1 MRVLVLGSGGRE
13 HALVWAIGRSP
24 LVDEVLCAPG
34 SDGIGRHGRC
44 AEARLASPDS
54 VVELVK
60 REDVQLV
67 VVGPEVPLVAGLADH
82 LEAAGI
88 AVFGPG
94 AAAARLEG
102 SKSFAKAFMQRHGIP
117 TAAYQGFADPDKAE
131 RYVRARGG
139 PLVVKA
145 DGLAAGK
152 GVYMCAGPDEASVAL
167 SEIMRERRFGDSG
180 AEVVIEDWLVGEEA
194 SYYAISDGERSVC
207 LAAAQDH
214 KRALDGDRGENT
226 GGMGAYSPAPVVSP
240 DVEQR
245 IIEKIVQPTLDGL
258 RAEGTPYRGVLY
270 VGVMVVEAEPVVVEF
285 NVRFGDPET
294 QPLLY
299 RMESDLVPLLVGA
312 AQGQLPLQ
320 AARAPDPAGASAA
333 DSGAR
338 SEAKP
343 SGGGWR
349 ATARAPGPAGASA
362 ADSGARSEAKPSGGG
377 WRATARAPGPAGA
390 SAADSGARSE
400 AKPSGGGWRATA
412 RAPGPAGP
420 VFGDPAVCVV
430 LASEGYP
437 RSYPVGREIRGL
449 EELESEPEVLVF
461 HAATRRSGGRW
472 ETAGGRVLGITA
484 RGASIAAARDRAYAA
499 ARRIQFEG
507 AQLRSDIALRALR
520 DHAG

>member
-245 IIEKIVQPTLDGL
+245 IIERIVQPTLDGL

-320 AARAPDPAGASAA
+320 AARAPD
-333 DSGAR
+333 
-338 SEAKP
+338 
-343 SGGGWR
+343 
-349 ATARAPGPAGASA
+349 
-362 ADSGARSEAKPSGGG
+362 
-377 WRATARAPGPAGA
+377 PAGA